1 MEPLRPMKPMRPLTL
16 ADRWWSEE
24 FGDPSSSG
32 AQNGARYA
40 FFGDKSLLL
49 IERGGKR
56 QSFQTGE
63 HRIIGISQASGGEEL
78 TFASEHGPVSLEDF
92 EKVA

>member
-1 MEPLRPMKPMRPLTL
+1 MDPLRPMKPMRSLTP

-24 FGDPSSSG
+24 LGDPSSSG

-49 IERGGKR
+49 IERGGKLQR
-56 QSFQTGE
+56 FRTGE
-63 HRIIGISQASGGEEL
+63 HRVIGISQVSGGDQL
-78 TFASEHGPVSLEDF
+78 TFTSEHGPVNLEDF

>member
-1 MEPLRPMKPMRPLTL
+1 MEPLRPMKPIRPLTL

-32 AQNGARYA
+32 VQNGARYA
-40 FFGDKSLLL
+40 FFGDKSPLL
-49 IERGGKR
+49 IERGGK
-56 QSFQTGE
+56 QPSFRTGE
-63 HRIIGISQASGGEEL
+63 HRIIGISQTSGREEL
-78 TFASEHGPVSLEDF
+78 TFTSEHGPVSLEDF

>member
-1 MEPLRPMKPMRPLTL
+1 MDPLRPMKPMRPLTPV
-16 ADRWWSEE
+16 DRWWSEE
-24 FGDPSSSG
+24 LGDPSSSG

-49 IERGGKR
+49 IERGGKLQR
-56 QSFQTGE
+56 FRTGE
-63 HRIIGISQASGGEEL
+63 HRIIGISQVSGGDPL
-78 TFASEHGPVSLEDF
+78 TFTSEHGPVNLEDF